1 MAQPLV
7 DDVTKTVR
15 DALYVGVGFG
25 VIAFQKAQVQ
35 RHEATKA
42 LQTQLGEAK
51 TQFQHLT
58 TNVEDQVKGLEERLE
73 GVEERLEGLL
83 DQVEAKLPT
92 QAQDAVKQA
101 RTVAKDA
108 QSQLRGLVRQNGN
121 RRAA

>member
-1 MAQPLV
+1 MAQPIV
-7 DDVTKTVR
+7 DDVTKTLR

-35 RHEATKA
+35 RQEANKA
-42 LQTQLGEAK
+42 LQGQLGEAK

-58 TNVEDQVKGLEERLE
+58 SGFEDQVKVLEERLE
-73 GVEERLEGLL
+73 GVEGRVDGLL

-101 RTVAKDA
+101 RSTAKDA
-108 QSQLRGLVRQNGN
+108 QSQIRGLVRQ
-121 RRAA
+121 AS